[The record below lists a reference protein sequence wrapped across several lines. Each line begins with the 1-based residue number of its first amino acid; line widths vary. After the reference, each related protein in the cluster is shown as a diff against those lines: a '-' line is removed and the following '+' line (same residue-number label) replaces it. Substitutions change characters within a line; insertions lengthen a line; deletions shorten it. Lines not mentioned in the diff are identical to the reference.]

1 MKLLLL
7 CFGILIGFQS
17 LAQKQNLV
25 ERMYEGA
32 SPNKNPTQAKR
43 EIQDEATEKGSEA
56 LIKEIIGEAKFS
68 RNKSLIQSKILR
80 NSARFIPFSR
90 PGELKP
96 EGEGFKMTV
105 ALKYNLDDLQALLLE
120 NGLFY
125 ESDGTPTVIPMIH
138 WNDKIRSQT
147 WSWWKDGEDASKGFL
162 HKENAYLEN
171 FLRQAFLKNQFYSMK
186 PSAFKFS
193 QILMPAFQ
201 VERLS
206 TEDLQILSKK
216 LGAQILV
223 DGEVSFAKSLERS
236 EAAVIT
242 LRLAATQIQNGRA
255 IAEVS
260 RQVETEMG
268 PLEAVLD
275 RKLKDLLEQASQ
287 DLATQVFDAWSRG
300 TIGSSLYK
308 LSLKGRLPLSLQEA
322 FKETFKSKL
331 HEVKNIRERLVST
344 EGLVFEL
351 DSLTGP
357 REIAK
362 KLPDFSLT
370 PFKVVLDFSND
381 NEIGYHLEKEK

>member
-1 MKLLLL
+1 MKLMILMFGLLA
-7 CFGILIGFQS
+7 GFLA

-25 ERMYEGA
+25 ERIYEGSSA
-32 SPNKNPTQAKR
+32 NKNPTQAKR

-68 RNKSLIQSKILR
+68 RNKAVIQSKILR

-90 PGELKP
+90 PGDLKP

-125 ESDGTPTVIPMIH
+125 ESDGTPTVIPFVQ
-138 WNDKIRSQT
+138 WSDKIRNQN
-147 WSWWKDGEDASKGFL
+147 WSWWKDGDDVQKVFL
-162 HKENAYLEN
+162 HKQNNFLEN
-171 FLRQAFLKNQFYSMK
+171 SLRTAFLKSQFYSLK
-186 PSAFKFS
+186 PSALKYS
-193 QILMPAFQ
+193 QILTPAFQ
-201 VERLS
+201 TERLS

-216 LGAQILV
+216 MGVQILV
-223 DGEVSFAKSLERS
+223 DGEVSFSKSQERS

-242 LRLAATQIQNGRA
+242 LKLSATQIQNGRA

-260 RQVETEMG
+260 RQVETDMG

-287 DLATQVFDAWSRG
+287 DLASQVFDAWSRG

-322 FKETFKSKL
+322 FKETFRSKL
-331 HEVKNIRERLVST
+331 HEVKNIRERMVSS

-351 DSLTGP
+351 DSLSGP

-362 KLPDFSLT
+362 KLPEFEVPPL
-370 PFKVVLDFSND
+370 KVVLDFSND
-381 NEIGYHLEKEK
+381 NEIGYRIEKVK